1 MLSSRKAAKWLSG
14 MAVAGGLGF
23 GATGA
28 AASVDASQ
36 SCPPFNLATGDVG
49 ACTSAAN
56 CSATCLNYHPQYGG
70 ASNGCRRG
78 CCLCA
83 IGAPRQG

>member
-1 MLSSRKAAKWLSG
+1 MLSSRKAAKWLFG
-14 MAVAGGLGF
+14 MAVAGALGF

-28 AASVDASQ
+28 AASANARAA
-36 SCPPFNLATGDVG
+36 CPPFNLQTGDVG

-56 CSATCLNYHPQYGG
+56 CSATCLNYYPENGG
-70 ASNGCRRG
+70 ASNGCRNG

-83 IGAPRQG
+83 T